1 MERRDASAGL
11 SAGQRGRRLRTLRL
25 ALFLSAWAPLATGVA
40 VAMSQSTTQLADF
53 VRRTVELL
61 AIGTSYA
68 AFARGGPDRAEMLRA
83 RWERWAHRTVVAT
96 LATSGLL
103 VATLAASRGGAFRP
117 GGDVTVGLAVA
128 AAGLLTNAWFWR
140 RYARFEHDVPSA
152 VIGGQRALYRAK
164 TVVDA
169 SVLAALGAVALAP
182 GWPAT
187 RWIDLGGS
195 WLVAAYLGWSAART
209 ARRAP

>member
-1 MERRDASAGL
+1 MERHASSTGL
-11 SAGQRGRRLRTLRL
+11 SEDQRRRRLRTLRL

-40 VAMSQSTTQLADF
+40 VAMSHSTTQLADF

-68 AFARGGPDRAEMLRA
+68 AFARVGPGQPEERSA
-83 RWERWAHRTVVAT
+83 RWERWAGRTVVAT

-103 VATLAASRGGAFRP
+103 VAALAASRSGGFRP
-117 GGDVTVGLAVA
+117 GGDVRVGLAVA
-128 AAGLLTNAWFWR
+128 AAGLLTNGWFWR
-140 RYARFEHDVPSA
+140 RYARFEGDLPSA

-169 SVLAALGAVALAP
+169 SVLVALAAVALAP
-182 GWPAT
+182 GSPAT

-195 WLVAAYLGWSAART
+195 WLVAVYLGWSAARA